1 MEEAVSHF
9 HPEMNRGER
18 PNEKRQYY
26 AWFVVRATIEVKCS
40 SGFRLHCRD
49 RNGGMGA
56 TLPSA
61 TVVQL
66 VEWINLLPADGVPV
80 TALMLMRQALESYRG
95 TVLHFLVVATDHQLD
110 PESITCYYEAALIAA
125 IRHQLPNVAINGCL
139 FHWKQEIRRRM
150 KKPRLHDAQAGFA
163 MECGAIDMLT
173 VIPVTQVAISAS
185 HTSSST
191 FSIAATRNMSCT
203 PRPSGPHFDRTWVH
217 TYLVELWNVHVIPH
231 AVINRTNIPRERFN
245 RELNAPPTRA
255 CRSLS
260 RQSSRSPVNTC
271 SSSAMSWLIVPG
283 PLAMQLMS
291 FPWRCVSRS
300 AVRRNLIHS
309 IFAPPLATN

>member
-1 MEEAVSHF
+1 MKHTTDNALRHKLYKRTAVFYQHKLDVLVVLDTVTIEEAVSHF

-95 TVLHFLVVATDHQLD
+95 TVLHFLIVATDHQLD

-125 IRHQLPNVAINGCL
+125 IRHQLPNVAIDGCL

-203 PRPSGPHFDRTWVH
+203 PRPSGPHVGAHVSCRAVERPRH
-217 TYLVELWNVHVIPH
+217 T
-231 AVINRTNIPRERFN
+231 PRGD
-245 RELNAPPTRA
+245 
-255 CRSLS
+255 
-260 RQSSRSPVNTC
+260 Q
-271 SSSAMSWLIVPG
+271 
-283 PLAMQLMS
+283 QD
-291 FPWRCVSRS
+291 
-300 AVRRNLIHS
+300 
-309 IFAPPLATN
+309 

>member
-9 HPEMNRGER
+9 HPETNRGER

-95 TVLHFLVVATDHQLD
+95 YQPPHGAFSATWSRRRYFLR
-110 PESITCYYEAALIAA
+110 
-125 IRHQLPNVAINGCL
+125 RHKLT
-139 FHWKQEIRRRM
+139 IRRRTVTGQ
-150 KKPRLHDAQAGFA
+150 KICRCCSQGCRFQRHRAIKDEGAQDIY
-163 MECGAIDMLT
+163 GA
-173 VIPVTQVAISAS
+173 Q
-185 HTSSST
+185 
-191 FSIAATRNMSCT
+191 R
-203 PRPSGPHFDRTWVH
+203 
-217 TYLVELWNVHVIPH
+217 
-231 AVINRTNIPRERFN
+231 
-245 RELNAPPTRA
+245 
-255 CRSLS
+255 
-260 RQSSRSPVNTC
+260 
-271 SSSAMSWLIVPG
+271 
-283 PLAMQLMS
+283 
-291 FPWRCVSRS
+291 
-300 AVRRNLIHS
+300 
-309 IFAPPLATN
+309 